1 MAKDFTPKDINKHG
15 HKFYS
20 GKDLED
26 GAVCDC
32 KECAVPKKAVAKK
45 EEKKE

>member
-1 MAKDFTPKDINKHG
+1 MGKDYTPIDINKHG

-20 GKDLED
+20 AED
-26 GAVCDC
+26 VGAGAVCDC
-32 KECAVPKKAVAKK
+32 KHCPKKAVKK

>member
-1 MAKDFTPKDINKHG
+1 MAKEYEPINRNG
-15 HKFYS
+15 AHKFYS
-20 GKDLED
+20 NSDVKE

-32 KECAVPKKAVAKK
+32 ALCVVPKKAAKK

>member
-1 MAKDFTPKDINKHG
+1 MAKTDFTPKDTNKFG

-20 GKDLED
+20 GKDID
-26 GAVCDC
+26 AGALCDC
-32 KECAVPKKAVAKK
+32 RECAVPKKAAKK

>member
-1 MAKDFTPKDINKHG
+1 MAKDYTPIDTNKSG

-20 GKDLED
+20 EED
-26 GAVCDC
+26 IEAGAVCDC
-32 KECAVPKKAVAKK
+32 RHCAVPKKAAKK